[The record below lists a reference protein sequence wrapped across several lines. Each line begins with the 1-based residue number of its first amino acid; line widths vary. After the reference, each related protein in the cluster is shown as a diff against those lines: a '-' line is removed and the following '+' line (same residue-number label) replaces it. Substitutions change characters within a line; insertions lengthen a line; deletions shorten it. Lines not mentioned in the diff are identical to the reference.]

1 MKPHYRHIS
10 VLQKEVVDYAP
21 PSTRTILDCTLGGGG
36 HSHSLLEK
44 YPKACLYGI
53 DRDAIA
59 VKAADRKLQNFR
71 KQTRLI
77 HASFSELPDLS
88 DKWGNPGFDYIIAD
102 IGVSSEQLS
111 CPERGFSFINEGPL
125 DMRMDPDRQH
135 FTAENIVNKAN
146 EHELV
151 SILRNFGEERY
162 ARKIVSTILEERRK
176 KTFKTT
182 LELAELVKNVIPNK
196 MKKKGFNPATRT
208 FQALRIAVNNEL
220 QELTSLLEHAPSFLK
235 PSGRLAVISFH
246 SLEDRMVKQ
255 QFRKWENPC
264 VCPTDLPY
272 CVCGEIPL
280 GKVLTR
286 RQVKASKEEIAK
298 NPRSRS
304 AHLRVFAKTSR

>member
-1 MKPHYRHIS
+1 MKPSYHHIS
-10 VLQKEVVDYAP
+10 VLQNEIVEYAP

-36 HSHSLLEK
+36 HGHNLLEK
-44 YPKACLYGI
+44 YPKAFLYGI
-53 DRDAIA
+53 DRDSIA
-59 VKAADRKLQNFR
+59 VNAADIRLQNFR
-71 KQTRLI
+71 KQTLLI
-77 HASFSELPDLS
+77 HASFSELHDLYN
-88 DKWGNPGFDYIIAD
+88 KWGNPGFDFIIAD

-111 CPERGFSFINEGPL
+111 CPERGFSFLNEGPL

-135 FTAENIVNKAN
+135 LTAEHLVNKAN

-151 SILRNFGEERY
+151 NILRNFGEERF
-162 ARKIVSTILEERRK
+162 ARKIVSTIVAERRNK
-176 KTFKTT
+176 KFRTT
-182 LELAELVKNVIPNK
+182 LELAELVKNVIPSK
-196 MKKKGFNPATRT
+196 MKKKGINPATKT

-220 QELTSLLEHAPSFLK
+220 MELTSLLENVPSFLNNA
-235 PSGRLAVISFH
+235 GRIAVISFH
-246 SLEDRMVKQ
+246 SLEDRIVKH

-272 CVCGEIPL
+272 CVCGGISL

-286 RQVKASKEEIAK
+286 RQVKASKEELAK

>member
-1 MKPHYRHIS
+1 M
-10 VLQKEVVDYAP
+10 
-21 PSTRTILDCTLGGGG
+21 
-36 HSHSLLEK
+36 
-44 YPKACLYGI
+44 
-53 DRDAIA
+53 
-59 VKAADRKLQNFR
+59 
-71 KQTRLI
+71 
-77 HASFSELPDLS
+77 
-88 DKWGNPGFDYIIAD
+88 
-102 IGVSSEQLS
+102 
-111 CPERGFSFINEGPL
+111 NEGPL

-135 FTAENIVNKAN
+135 LTAENIVNKAN

-151 SILRNFGEERY
+151 SILRNFGEERF

-176 KTFKTT
+176 KTFRTT

-220 QELTSLLEHAPSFLK
+220 QELTSLLEHTPSFLK

-264 VCPTDLPY
+264 VCTTDLPY

-286 RQVKASKEEIAK
+286 RQVKPSKEEIAK

>member
-1 MKPHYRHIS
+1 MKTHYRHIS

-53 DRDAIA
+53 DRDVIA
-59 VKAADRKLQNFR
+59 VKAANRKLQNFR

-77 HASFSELPDLS
+77 HACFSELPTLI
-88 DKWGNPGFDYIIAD
+88 DKWGNPVFDYIIAD
-102 IGVSSEQLS
+102 VGVSSEQIS
-111 CPERGFSFINEGPL
+111 CPERGFSFLNEGPL
-125 DMRMDPDRQH
+125 DMRMDPERQH
-135 FTAENIVNKAN
+135 LTAENIVNNAT
-146 EHELV
+146 EHDLV
-151 SILRNFGEERY
+151 NILRNFGEERY
-162 ARKIVSTILEERRK
+162 ARKIVSTIMAERRK
-176 KTFKTT
+176 KKFRTT

-196 MKKKGFNPATRT
+196 MRKRGFNPATKT

-220 QELTSLLEHAPSFLK
+220 QELTTLLEHAPTFLK
-235 PSGRLAVISFH
+235 HSGRIAVISFH
-246 SLEDRMVKQ
+246 SLEDRIVKQ
-255 QFRKWENPC
+255 TFRKLENPC

-272 CVCGEIPL
+272 CVCGGISL

-304 AHLRVFAKTSR
+304 AHLRVFTKIYR